1 MSTTQKR
8 TAPDTGG
15 TEDELVES
23 CRQTTTNAVGK
34 QGRRFMIQT
43 EEDRLLGIA
52 KAEHKKATECAAKAV
67 EHARRAGDALN
78 AIKAAF
84 PHGGFGRFLD
94 REFRKSARTARSYM
108 LIARNWQS
116 IADLRPASIAAAL
129 MGVKELRPPRK
140 SSAPRIIEAELITD
154 KPRAEN
160 AGAEAEV
167 PISSDPFNLVLE
179 ALPKMTQEERQ
190 ELFVMLAAR
199 WNCEPKGAA

>member
-52 KAEHKKATECAAKAV
+52 KAEHRKATECAGKAV
-67 EHARRAGDALN
+67 EHARRAGEALN
-78 AIKAAF
+78 EIKAAF

-94 REFRKSARTARSYM
+94 REFRKSARTARNYM
-108 LIARNWQS
+108 RIARNWQR
-116 IADLRPASIAAAL
+116 IADLKPASIAAAL

-140 SSAPRIIEAELITD
+140 SSAPKIIEAELITD
-154 KPRAEN
+154 KPR
-160 AGAEAEV
+160 AEAEV